1 MARRTRQNPDYDAE
15 LETIAAGRRLM
26 EQWSENYLER
36 RSVSELVHFPMVSFG
51 GGRPGRSNLSVSIR
65 HRAEGF
71 GGGAEHRDS
80 EWGYSLVD
88 GVDVV
93 QPSAVKG
100 HNINSFRRLHP
111 DGTTYGVGISRLTV
125 FTLRD
130 GKWGFQIISSC
141 GLRSPEQVYDASDE
155 AIRAHVRELL
165 VSMVEAYNARDMSR
179 LRTLCNYPLV
189 RLDRLEW
196 SEYADASELSPDFSE
211 LESRTRWNR
220 SSVRYLDVRIP
231 QSDDKCVVTLTV
243 ARYDADGKE
252 LEPEDSVYLV
262 TRDGDHWGIQ
272 ASSTRYAIGG
282 LL

>member
-26 EQWSENYLER
+26 EDWSENYLER
-36 RSVSELVHFPMVSFG
+36 RSVGELVHFPMVSFG

-65 HRAEGF
+65 HGSDGF
-71 GGGAEHRDS
+71 GGGTDHRDA

-111 DGTTYGVGISRLTV
+111 DGTTYGIGISRLTV

-141 GLRSPEQVYDASDE
+141 GLRPPEHVYDDSDE
-155 AIRAHVRELL
+155 TIRAQIREL
-165 VSMVEAYNARDMSR
+165 MVTMVDAYNARSDAR
-179 LRTLCNYPLV
+179 LRDCCNFPLV

-196 SEYADASELSPDFSE
+196 SEYAAADDFGVDFSA
-211 LESRTRWNR
+211 LESRTGWHR

-231 QSDDKCVVTLTV
+231 QSDDKCVATLTV
-243 ARYDADGKE
+243 ARYGADGQE
-252 LEPEDSVYLV
+252 LEPEDSVYLL
-262 TRDGDHWGIQ
+262 TRQEGHWGIQ
-272 ASSTRYAIGG
+272 ASSTRHAIGG